1 MFTRTLL
8 CVSLSAAAMPLMADT
23 VWMKNGDRLTG
34 TIKLLD
40 GGKLLLETDYGGS
53 IPLSWSKIATLES
66 DHELL
71 VKENEITGERAKSLL
86 ASDEGKVTLA
96 NGDTPKTV
104 ELASIKQIMK
114 PKPFVEDF
122 LWKGNV
128 DVAMDYK
135 RAESDTDDYDVD
147 LKTQARHGKWRHN
160 ATVDYNRE
168 LRNDVVSTDNW
179 GTEYAL
185 DRFLDEQWFWQ
196 GRLEYKRDKIE
207 DLARERTVG
216 TGPGYQFW
224 DNELG
229 ALSVASLLNRTD
241 YEYADG
247 EKDNFYAIS
256 MRWDYNRYLVGKTF
270 ELFSTGEVGKPLSG
284 VADYSLD
291 AEVGLRYKVT
301 DWASLNM
308 KASKDQVS
316 GSDGD
321 KDETRYTVGFGVGW

>member
-8 CVSLSAAAMPLMADT
+8 CLSLSAAAMPLMADT

-53 IPLSWSKIATLES
+53 IPLDWSKIATLDSEQ
-66 DHELL
+66 ELL
-71 VKENEITGERAKSLL
+71 VKENDVTGERAKSLQ
-86 ASDEGKVTLA
+86 ASDAGKVTLA
-96 NGDTPKTV
+96 NGDVPKTV

-135 RAESDTDDYDVD
+135 RAESDTDDYDID

-179 GTEYAL
+179 STEYAL

-207 DLARERTVG
+207 DLERQRTVG

-229 ALSVASLLNRTD
+229 AFSVAGLLNRSD
-241 YEYADG
+241 YQYANG

-256 MRWDYNRYLVGKTF
+256 MRWDYNRYLIGKTF
-270 ELFSTGEVGKPLSG
+270 ELFSTGEVGKPLGSA
-284 VADYSLD
+284 ADYALD

-321 KDETRYTVGFGVGW
+321 KDETRYTLGFGVGW